1 MQAGILGVSTVPVA
15 RCSTVLSIVL
25 GVALGVTGD

>member
-1 MQAGILGVSTVPVA
+1 MRAGILGVSSVPLA

>member
-1 MQAGILGVSTVPVA
+1 MRAGILGVSIVPVA
-15 RCSTVLSIVL
+15 RCSTVLSMVL